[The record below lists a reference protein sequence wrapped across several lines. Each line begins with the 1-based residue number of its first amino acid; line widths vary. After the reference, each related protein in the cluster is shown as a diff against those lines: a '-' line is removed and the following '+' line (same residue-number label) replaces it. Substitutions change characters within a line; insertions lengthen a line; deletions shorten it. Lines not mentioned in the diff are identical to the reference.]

1 MRKTAS
7 FLLMAVFSTGLAIAE
22 TPAVAQKPI
31 LGEWGI
37 ETQLI
42 SSDVKPGDDFYRY
55 VNEGWLKT
63 ATPPAGFP
71 FSNAFVDAT
80 VRTQAQLRELI
91 DSILASDPAPGS
103 DEALLGAFYT
113 SYVDVA
119 RRNALGLTPLQP
131 QLDAIAALETREEI
145 ARMMGSAFMASF
157 VSAGVGT
164 DAKNPKRYVVK
175 LSQSGIGLP
184 SPEYFLTAGEP
195 FEGVRAAYLAYI
207 TDVFTRA
214 GVSQADTRAK
224 GVLDL
229 ETQIAG
235 LHWTAAERRD
245 PVRSYNLMSR
255 EALEA
260 YAPGLVWGA
269 YLEEAGFGDVNELV
283 LSTDTSVQ
291 ALAKLFGESDVAT
304 LKDYLTY
311 HFIDS
316 LAPMLSE
323 DWENAHFAFH
333 STRLAGTAQQDSI
346 ENRAVGIIG
355 VVLGEP
361 LGRAYA
367 KAYFPV
373 SYRAT
378 MDDMVANIRAA
389 LQARLEANDWMDEP
403 TRAAALE
410 KLEAIVSNIGY
421 PDQWRDFSALKMDP
435 ADLFGNM
442 MQLTEFENADAV
454 AMLAAPRRDWMWPMT
469 VTGINAGYAP
479 ALNSITFPAAILQP
493 PFFDPH
499 ADPAVNYGAIGAVIG
514 HELSHGFDDQGSQFD
529 PEGVLRSWWTD
540 ASRAEFNKR
549 AAVLVEQ
556 YNGYSPIEGMN
567 INGALTLG
575 ENIADFGGI
584 SIAYDA
590 YRLHVAGEPGGEA
603 PVIDGFTG
611 DQRFFLSW
619 AQLWR
624 EVTQPDIARQN
635 LLSDPHSPNEFRVST
650 VRNFAPWYKA
660 FDVQEGDKMYLPPAN
675 RVNIW

>member
-1 MRKTAS
+1 MRGIATC
-7 FLLMAVFSTGLAIAE
+7 LLTSMLAAGAGFAQT
-22 TPAVAQKPI
+22 TPSDQKPI
-31 LGEWGI
+31 LGDWGI
-37 ETQLI
+37 ETQYI
-42 SSDVKPGDDFYRY
+42 AKDIKPGDDFYRY

-63 ATPPAGFP
+63 ATPPAGYP

-80 VRTQAQLRELI
+80 VRTQVQLRDLI
-91 DSILASDPAPGS
+91 GIILAGDPAPGT
-103 DEALLGAFYT
+103 DEALLGAFYK

-131 QLDAIAALETREEI
+131 QLDAIAALETREDV
-145 ARMMGSAFMASF
+145 ARMMGQAFMASF

-164 DAKNPKRYVVK
+164 DVKNPDRYVVK

-195 FEGVRAAYLAYI
+195 FDGVRAAYLAYI
-207 TDVFTRA
+207 ADVFTRA
-214 GVSQADTRAK
+214 GISEADARAK
-224 GVLDL
+224 AVLEL

-235 LHWTAAERRD
+235 LHWTAAEKRD

-255 EALEA
+255 EALKA
-260 YAPGLVWGA
+260 YAPGFAWDA
-269 YLEEAGFGDVNELV
+269 YLEETGFGDVSEMV

-291 ALAKLFGESDVAT
+291 ALSQLFGQADVAT

-311 HFIDS
+311 HYIDS

-323 DWENAHFAFH
+323 DWESAHFAFH
-333 STRLAGTAQQDSI
+333 STRLAGTAQQDTV
-346 ENRAVGIIG
+346 ENRALGIIG
-355 VVLGEP
+355 VALGEP

-367 KAYFPV
+367 KVYFPE

-389 LQARLEANDWMDEP
+389 LQARLETNDWMDDP

-421 PDQWRDFSALKMDP
+421 PDQWRDFSALRMDP

-442 MQLTEFENADAV
+442 MQVTKFENADAV
-454 AMLAAPRRDWMWPMT
+454 AMLTEPRRDWMWPMT
-469 VTGINAGYAP
+469 VTVINAGYAP
-479 ALNSITFPAAILQP
+479 PLNSITFPAAILQP
-493 PFFDPH
+493 PFFDPY

-514 HELSHGFDDQGSQFD
+514 HELTHGFDDQGSQFD
-529 PEGVLRSWWTD
+529 LDGVLRNWWTD
-540 ASRAEFNKR
+540 ASRAEFNSR
-549 AAVLVEQ
+549 AAVLIEQ
-556 YNGYSPIEGMN
+556 YNGYSPIEGMT

-584 SIAYDA
+584 SVAYDA
-590 YRLHVAGEPGGEA
+590 YRLHVAGESGGDV

-619 AQLWR
+619 AQVWR
-624 EVTQPDIARQN
+624 EVTQPDIARQQ
-635 LLSDPHSPNEFRVST
+635 LLSDPHSPNEFRVWT
-650 VRNFAPWYKA
+650 VRNFEPWYQA
-660 FDVQEGDKMYLPPAN
+660 FDVQEGDRMYLPPAE

>member
-1 MRKTAS
+1 MRKLGS
-7 FLLMAVFSTGLAIAE
+7 FVLMAVFSSGLAMAE
-22 TPAVAQKPI
+22 TPAAAQKPI
-31 LGEWGI
+31 LGEWGV
-37 ETQLI
+37 ETQSI
-42 SSDVKPGDDFYRY
+42 SKDVRPGDDFYRY

-63 ATPPAGFP
+63 AAPPPGFP

-80 VRTQAQLRELI
+80 LRTQGQLRELI

-103 DEALLGAFYT
+103 DEALLGAFYR

-119 RRNALGLTPLQP
+119 RRNELGMTPLKP
-131 QLDAIAALETREEI
+131 QLDAIAALETREDV
-145 ARMMGSAFMASF
+145 ARMMGRAFMASF

-164 DAKNPKRYVVK
+164 DAKNPKRYLVK
-175 LSQSGIGLP
+175 VSQSGIGLP

-207 TDVFTRA
+207 TDVLTRA
-214 GVSQADTRAK
+214 GISEADTRAK
-224 GVLDL
+224 AILDL

-235 LHWTAAERRD
+235 LHWTAAEKRD
-245 PVRSYNLMSR
+245 PVRSYNLMTR
-255 EALEA
+255 DALEA
-260 YAPGLVWGA
+260 YAPGFAWGA
-269 YLEEAGFGDVNELV
+269 YLDAAGFGDVTELV

-291 ALAKLFGESDVAT
+291 ALAELFSQTDVAT
-304 LKDYLTY
+304 MKDYLTY
-311 HFIDS
+311 HYIDS

-333 STRLAGTAQQDSI
+333 STRLAGTAQQDSV
-346 ENRAVGIIG
+346 ENRAVAIIG

-367 KAYFPV
+367 KVYFPE

-378 MDDMVANIRAA
+378 MDDLVVNIRAA

-454 AMLAAPRRDWMWPMT
+454 AMLAAPRREWMWPMT
-469 VTGINAGYAP
+469 VTAINAGYAP

-529 PEGVLRSWWTD
+529 PEGVLRNWWTD
-540 ASRAEFNKR
+540 ASRAEFNAR

-556 YNGYSPIEGMN
+556 YNAYSPIEGMN

-575 ENIADFGGI
+575 ENIGDLGGI

-624 EVTQPDIARQN
+624 EVTQPDVARQQ
-635 LLSDPHSPNEFRVST
+635 LLSDPHSPNEFRVAT
-650 VRNFAPWYKA
+650 VRNFEPWYKA
-660 FDVQEGDKMYLPPAN
+660 FDVREGDKMFLPAAE